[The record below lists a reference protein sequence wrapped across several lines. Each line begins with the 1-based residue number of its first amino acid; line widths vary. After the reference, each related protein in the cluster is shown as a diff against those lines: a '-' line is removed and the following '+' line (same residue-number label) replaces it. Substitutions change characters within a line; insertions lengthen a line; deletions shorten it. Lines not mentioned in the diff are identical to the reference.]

1 MGSIS
6 SVTPVVHDLNM
17 LITLRFG
24 YFVASLRV
32 QPGNKIAKILG
43 AARGLHGRRTVPSP
57 APVRDR
63 AR

>member
-6 SVTPVVHDLNM
+6 SVIRVAHDLNI

-24 YFVASLRV
+24 YFVASPRV
-32 QPGNKIAKILG
+32 QPGNKIVKILG
-43 AARGLHGRRTVPSP
+43 AARGLHGHSTVPI
-57 APVRDR
+57 AARVRDR